1 MSFTNVFI
9 LIMLVSFMSFYTIF
23 YQDMQWDKIYL
34 DDIINVNSQITGI
47 DFQGLGLMRL
57 FFFLI
62 ILTSCIVLIKDPEG
76 LRINI
81 YQNSK
86 IVQLHLLR
94 WDRFTMFTVWCWVLQ
109 GFYFGLSSYLVLL
122 HNSSSFTLS
131 RNKILYCTCVVLYE
145 VSFSLAFLV
154 TSVVTFILIPF
165 GKSKGLPVDNFFR
178 PLPLMMHNL
187 NVLFVSLDMILNKIN
202 FFAMHFPFVVMIG
215 ISYVIFSWYWYHKK
229 GIFYY
234 FFLDYNGPRSVL
246 WHSGL
251 LIAVALFFF
260 AGSSYSF
267 LIQSGTKFSRLTL
280 FVFTFVIMKVSNNSY
295 WDYFI
300 PKKRND

>member
-1 MSFTNVFI
+1 MSFKNVFI
-9 LIMLVSFMSFYTIF
+9 LIILVSFMSFYTIF

-47 DFQGLGLMRL
+47 DSQGLGLMRL
-57 FFFLI
+57 FFYLI
-62 ILTSCIVLIKDPEG
+62 IFTTCIVLIKDPEG

-122 HNSSSFTLS
+122 HNTSNFTLS
-131 RNKILYCTCVVLYE
+131 INKVLYCTCVVLYE

-165 GKSKGLPVDNFFR
+165 GKSKGLPIDNFFR

-187 NVLFVSLDMILNKIN
+187 NVLFVSLDMILNKVN

-234 FFLDYNGPRSVL
+234 FFLDYNEPRSVL

-280 FVFTFVIMKVSNNSY
+280 FVFTFFIMKVSNKSY